1 MGCIFK
7 ERGEFSSLNLSS
19 YSGFSCV
26 PYILT
31 KPRNSSDKY
40 NGKKQGVIRFCR
52 FSTGALEMIG
62 QRPEEECLP
71 TRRTTSIPSGWPPS
85 ASPAKLSSASIY
97 SRTHFQTPSGEAVV
111 SFTCDILHSI
121 PDTNG
126 VLCLCEC
133 FFPCKFF
140 ESGVV
145 LTHLKL

>member
-1 MGCIFK
+1 
-7 ERGEFSSLNLSS
+7 
-19 YSGFSCV
+19 
-26 PYILT
+26 
-31 KPRNSSDKY
+31 
-40 NGKKQGVIRFCR
+40 
-52 FSTGALEMIG
+52 MIG

-85 ASPAKLSSASIY
+85 ARPAKLSSASIY

-111 SFTCDILHSI
+111 SFICDILHSI

-145 LTHLKL
+145 LTHLKLQERGKSINICGKIFPQRELRELKLDYYLGLGFSIPSLSGPLEVILFLYTSCWLHYQL